1 MRPAS
6 PRNARRD
13 VLSLV
18 SIIAD
23 TSSLTIIHF
32 TLIVG
37 QARGLRRPL
46 RPPLLYA
53 NLFLMDPVTAY
64 RAWPKAE
71 LHLHLEGSVEPE
83 TMQELDP
90 SLTREAVRAM
100 YRFHGFPGFIQA
112 YKSVVER
119 LRTPEDYAR
128 ITRAL
133 MGQLAAETVQYAEIT
148 LSAGVVLWKKQEFAQ
163 FSAVVR
169 DAAADF
175 PIEVLWFLA
184 AVRHFDGN
192 LRGSVPHSRVD

>member
-1 MRPAS
+1 MPAALPGWLRGRAPGRMGGFIPARVEPPAMRPAS

-83 TMQELDP
+83 TMQEVDP
-90 SLTREAVRAM
+90 S
-100 YRFHGFPGFIQA
+100 
-112 YKSVVER
+112 
-119 LRTPEDYAR
+119 
-128 ITRAL
+128 
-133 MGQLAAETVQYAEIT
+133 
-148 LSAGVVLWKKQEFAQ
+148 
-163 FSAVVR
+163 
-169 DAAADF
+169 
-175 PIEVLWFLA
+175 
-184 AVRHFDGN
+184 
-192 LRGSVPHSRVD
+192 

>member
-32 TLIVG
+32 TIIVG
-37 QARGLRRPL
+37 QARDLRRPL

-90 SLTREAVRAM
+90 SLTREGVRS
-100 YRFHGFPGFIQA
+100 RFLCVVCSLFIQA
-112 YKSVVER
+112 YKWVVER
-119 LRTPEDYAR
+119 LRTPEDYAL

-133 MGQLAAETVQYAEIT
+133 
-148 LSAGVVLWKKQEFAQ
+148 
-163 FSAVVR
+163 
-169 DAAADF
+169 
-175 PIEVLWFLA
+175 
-184 AVRHFDGN
+184 
-192 LRGSVPHSRVD
+192 